1 MDPIFFPLNL
11 TISLISFEC
20 LNKICDRT
28 AAELAATTLCS
39 KMSANSI
46 RASLPALFA
55 ANEVGQPWQSR
66 ALSLKIITSY
76 ADFAPMQ
83 LGASLPDVVPEITKS
98 MSETKREV
106 REAAL
111 QAMTAS
117 CDVVGNRDIEHLTS
131 KIVRSI
137 TNQEEVPE
145 IMHSLA
151 GVTFVQSVQS
161 PALAMVVPLL
171 LRGLRSSKTSTRRQG
186 AVISTYFCNTCS
198 IFFSHSPQHHFSS
211 QL

>member
-1 MDPIFFPLNL
+1 
-11 TISLISFEC
+11 
-20 LNKICDRT
+20 
-28 AAELAATTLCS
+28 
-39 KMSANSI
+39 MSANSI

-55 ANEVGQPWQSR
+55 ANEVCQPWQSR
-66 ALSLKIITSY
+66 ALPLKIITSY

-98 MSETKREV
+98 MSEAKREV

-117 CDVVGNRDIEHLTS
+117 CDVVGNRDIEHLTG

-186 AVISTYFCNTCS
+186 AVISKCF
-198 IFFSHSPQHHFSS
+198 
-211 QL
+211 L